1 MWAPLATSHAAT
13 QPAKTTIPRRTSCS
27 ALAPWPS
34 GLTTTGRKLNP
45 KVYVVAGDGRQTTK
59 AARKADANA
68 KKLIIQ
74 ERGVLM
80 AEFGI
85 EGQNE
90 IIECLCT
97 TEAKCPSLV
106 DIYFEL

>member
-1 MWAPLATSHAAT
+1 
-13 QPAKTTIPRRTSCS
+13 
-27 ALAPWPS
+27 
-34 GLTTTGRKLNP
+34 
-45 KVYVVAGDGRQTTK
+45 
-59 AARKADANA
+59 
-68 KKLIIQ
+68 
-74 ERGVLM
+74 M

>member
-1 MWAPLATSHAAT
+1 
-13 QPAKTTIPRRTSCS
+13 
-27 ALAPWPS
+27 
-34 GLTTTGRKLNP
+34 LNP

-59 AARKADANA
+59 AAKKADANV

-80 AEFGI
+80 AECGI

-90 IIECLCT
+90 IIECLYST
-97 TEAKCPSLV
+97 EAAEAKCPSLV